1 MERPK
6 RPEKNKAEFDYTP
19 LTVDYDTF
27 TQPTDLESPRNIQNF
42 MNFDSTQEME
52 DPILP
57 AKRRKQKKKS

>member
-19 LTVDYDTF
+19 LTVDNDTF

-42 MNFDSTQEME
+42 MNFPFIVSG
-52 DPILP
+52 
-57 AKRRKQKKKS
+57 S